1 MRFVKKPGRKMDRAF
16 RITSCVLRSI
26 IFNRQKRLSKHLRIA
41 MKKPTDV
48 TTGRFLPYAF
58 DEAFADLSV
67 LPILPAYNAFEPFSK
82 AR

>member
-1 MRFVKKPGRKMDRAF
+1 MARAF

-26 IFNRQKRLSKHLRIA
+26 ILNHQKRLPKHLHIA

-58 DEAFADLSV
+58 DEAFAGLSV
-67 LPILPAYNAFEPFSK
+67 PPIPPAYNAFEPFSK